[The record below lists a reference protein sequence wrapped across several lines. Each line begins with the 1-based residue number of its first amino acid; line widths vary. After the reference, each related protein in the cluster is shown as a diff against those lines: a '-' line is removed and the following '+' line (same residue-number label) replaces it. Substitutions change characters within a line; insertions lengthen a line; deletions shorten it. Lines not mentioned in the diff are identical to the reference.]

1 MKAGEQGEIEMR
13 SRNANGGAVSSA
25 NRLERTERLENDEQ
39 CEITAQ
45 SADALDDATTVQ
57 RVASSIR

>member
-1 MKAGEQGEIEMR
+1 M
-13 SRNANGGAVSSA
+13 SSA